1 MKYLSVVV
9 ILLSALLSNL
19 DAYADDRITLM
30 NTVADKLAKAY
41 NTKRVK
47 KTAVVLPIQGVTI
60 DLQNREF
67 EIIRSK
73 FIASIQRT
81 S

>member
-1 MKYLSVVV
+1 V